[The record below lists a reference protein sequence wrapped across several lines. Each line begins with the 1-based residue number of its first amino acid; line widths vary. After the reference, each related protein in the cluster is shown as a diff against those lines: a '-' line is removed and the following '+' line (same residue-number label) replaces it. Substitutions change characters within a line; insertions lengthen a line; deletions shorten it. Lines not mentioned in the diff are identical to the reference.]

1 MATYEFRIRNRME
14 RFTYAEK
21 VEADSLVE
29 AIWLLRSKTIGW
41 SYHYIMSAT
50 LYHEKTHVTESF
62 FNYPQ
67 FSDYTHK
74 GILKCGYA
82 DVLWAARDYVAHLKK
97 LAGGGAP
104 VKGHKNYTQYI
115 KELEGYT
122 NQLKF

>member
-29 AIWLLRSKTIGW
+29 AIWLLRNKTLGW

-50 LYHEKTHVTESF
+50 KTHVTESF

-67 FSDYTHK
+67 FSDYTRK

-82 DVLWAARDYVAHLKK
+82 DVLWVAHLKK
-97 LAGGGAP
+97 LAGDGAYTL
-104 VKGHKNYTQYI
+104 KN
-115 KELEGYT
+115 
-122 NQLKF
+122 LKAISIS